1 MRMQHSTMALKMTWL
16 VFSYSLE
23 SQPKSS
29 VRVGFW
35 RRLQQLGT
43 LSLKNGLHVLPDR
56 EECLESF
63 QWLAQEVQEAK
74 GEVTIMRVDRFESM
88 TDAQLIELFHAGC
101 RKKYEQLDR
110 QMAVLWKR
118 LQATPKKKD
127 ATAIGRMFTKLQRQW
142 GDITRVDFFDSPY
155 GGQVTVRLRRLRQA
169 FAPEQP
175 SIPKLP
181 PAAMADYRERT
192 WVTRPRPHVDRL
204 ACAWFIRRFIN
215 PKIIIRYSTNPER
228 DEVRF
233 DMRGAD
239 FGHHGNLCTF
249 ETMVLRFGLSDPA
262 LLAMGEI
269 VHEIDIRDGVYM
281 RPETSGIDVIL
292 KGWLLEKLSD
302 QELERHGLVLFQG
315 LYASLSRQVGTGDTK
330 T

>member
-1 MRMQHSTMALKMTWL
+1 MTWF
-16 VFSYSLE
+16 VFSYSLT
-23 SQPKSS
+23 SQRGSS
-29 VRVGFW
+29 ARVGFW

-56 EECLESF
+56 EECLEAF

-74 GEVTIMRVDRFESM
+74 GEATVMRVDHFEGM

-110 QMAVLWKR
+110 QVTVLGKR
-118 LQATPKKKD
+118 LQATAKMKD
-127 ATAIGRMFTKLQRQW
+127 ATSIGRIFKKLHRQW
-142 GDITRVDFFDSPY
+142 EESARIDFFDSPY
-155 GGQVTVRLRRLRQA
+155 GGQVTSRLRQLKQA
-169 FAPEQP
+169 VALEQP
-175 SIPKLP
+175 SAPKLP
-181 PAAMADYRERT
+181 AAAIAVYQDRT

-215 PKIIIRYSTNPER
+215 TKAVIRYSTQPQS

-262 LLAMGEI
+262 MQAMGEI
-269 VHEIDIRDGVYM
+269 VHEIDIRDGAYL

-302 QELERHGLVLFQG
+302 QELESHGLILFQG
-315 LYASLSRQVGTGDTK
+315 IYASLSRQARSGGTK

>member
-1 MRMQHSTMALKMTWL
+1 MTWL
-16 VFSYSLE
+16 VFSYSLR
-23 SQPKSS
+23 SQRRSS
-29 VRVGFW
+29 ARVGFW

-56 EECLESF
+56 EECLEAF

-74 GEVTIMRVDRFESM
+74 GEATVMRVDHFDGM
-88 TDAQLIELFHAGC
+88 TDAHLIELFHAGC

-110 QMAVLWKR
+110 QVAVLGKR
-118 LQATPKKKD
+118 LQATAKKKD
-127 ATAIGRMFTKLQRQW
+127 ATSTGRIFTKLQRQW
-142 GDITRVDFFDSPY
+142 EEIARTDFFDSSY
-155 GGQVTVRLRRLRQA
+155 GGQVTVRLRQLKHA
-169 FAPEQP
+169 FVSEPPSAPT
-175 SIPKLP
+175 LP
-181 PAAMADYRERT
+181 PAAMAVYHDRT

-204 ACAWFIRRFIN
+204 ACAWFIRRFIH
-215 PKIIIRYSTNPER
+215 PQAVIRYSTQPQR

-249 ETMVLRFGLSDPA
+249 ETMVLRFELSDPA
-262 LLAMGEI
+262 LQAMGEI
-269 VHEIDIRDGVYM
+269 IHEIDIRDGAYV
-281 RPETSGIDVIL
+281 RPETSGVDVIL

-302 QELERHGLVLFQG
+302 QELERHGLILFQG
-315 LYASLSRQVGTGDTK
+315 LYACLSRQARSGGTK

>member
-1 MRMQHSTMALKMTWL
+1 MTWL
-16 VFSYSLE
+16 VFSYSLT
-23 SQPKSS
+23 SQRGSS
-29 VRVGFW
+29 ARVGFW

-43 LSLKNGLHVLPDR
+43 LSLKNGLSVLPDR
-56 EECLESF
+56 EDCLEAF

-74 GEVTIMRVDRFESM
+74 GEATVMRVDRFEGM

-110 QMAVLWKR
+110 EVAVLRKR
-118 LQATPKKKD
+118 LQPTGKKKD
-127 ATAIGRMFTKLQRQW
+127 ATSIGRTFTKLQRQ
-142 GDITRVDFFDSPY
+142 GEEIARVDFFDSPY
-155 GGQVTVRLRRLRQA
+155 GGQVTLRLRQLRQA
-169 FAPEQP
+169 FGPEPPSAPQ
-175 SIPKLP
+175 L
-181 PAAMADYRERT
+181 PAAAIPAYRDRT

-204 ACAWFIRRFIN
+204 ACAWFIRRFVDS
-215 PKIIIRYSTNPER
+215 KAIIRYSTQPQP
-228 DEVRF
+228 DEIRF

-262 LLAMGEI
+262 LQAMGEI
-269 VHEIDIRDGVYM
+269 VHEIDIRDGVYL

-302 QELERHGLVLFQG
+302 QELESHGLVLFQW
-315 LYASLSRQVGTGDTK
+315 LYASLSRQGRSGAIRT
-330 T
+330 

>member
-1 MRMQHSTMALKMTWL
+1 MIWL
-16 VFSYSLE
+16 VFSYSLT
-23 SQPKSS
+23 SQRRSS
-29 VRVGFW
+29 ARVGFW

-56 EECLESF
+56 EECLEAF

-74 GEVTIMRVDRFESM
+74 GEATVMRVDHFDGM

-110 QMAVLWKR
+110 QVAVLGER
-118 LQATPKKKD
+118 LQATAKKKD
-127 ATAIGRMFTKLQRQW
+127 ATSIARIFKNLQRQW
-142 GDITRVDFFDSPY
+142 GEIARVDFFDSPY
-155 GGQVTVRLRRLRQA
+155 GGQVTSRLRQLRQA
-169 FAPEQP
+169 FATEQP
-175 SIPKLP
+175 SAPKLP
-181 PAAMADYRERT
+181 AAALAVYRDRT

-204 ACAWFIRRFIN
+204 ACAWFIRRFIH
-215 PKIIIRYSTNPER
+215 PKAIIQYSTHPQSEA
-228 DEVRF
+228 VRF

-239 FGHHGNLCTF
+239 FGHHGNLCTY

-262 LLAMGEI
+262 LQVMGEI
-269 VHEIDIRDGVYM
+269 VHEIDIRDGVYV

-302 QELERHGLVLFQG
+302 QELESHGVALFQG
-315 LYASLSRQVGTGDTK
+315 LYASLSRLIRAEGTK

>member
-1 MRMQHSTMALKMTWL
+1 MTWF
-16 VFSYSLE
+16 VFSYSLTAQRE
-23 SQPKSS
+23 SS

-56 EECLESF
+56 EECLEAF

-74 GEVTIMRVDRFESM
+74 GEAMVMRVDRFEGM
-88 TDAQLIELFHAGC
+88 IDAQLIELFHAGC

-110 QMAVLWKR
+110 QVAVLGKR
-118 LQATPKKKD
+118 IQATAKKKD
-127 ATAIGRMFTKLQRQW
+127 ATVIGRIFTKLQRQREE
-142 GDITRVDFFDSPY
+142 IARVDFFDSPY
-155 GGQVTVRLRRLRQA
+155 GGQVTSRLRQLRQA
-169 FAPEQP
+169 FASEPP
-175 SIPKLP
+175 SASKLP
-181 PAAMADYRERT
+181 PADIAVYRDRT

-204 ACAWFIRRFIN
+204 ACAWFIRRFIH
-215 PKIIIRYSTNPER
+215 PKAVIRYSTQPQSH
-228 DEVRF
+228 EVRF
-233 DMRGAD
+233 DMQGAD
-239 FGHHGNLCTF
+239 FGHHGTRCTF

-262 LLAMGEI
+262 LQAMGEI
-269 VHEIDIRDGVYM
+269 VHEMDIRDGAYI

-302 QELERHGLVLFQG
+302 QELESHGVVLFQG
-315 LYASLSRQVGTGDTK
+315 LYASLSRQARSGGTK